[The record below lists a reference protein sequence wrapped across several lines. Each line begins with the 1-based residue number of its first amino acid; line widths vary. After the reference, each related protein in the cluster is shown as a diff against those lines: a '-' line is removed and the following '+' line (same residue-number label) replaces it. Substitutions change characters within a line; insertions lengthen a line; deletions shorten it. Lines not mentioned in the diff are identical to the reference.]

1 MASFKSFWAKWGDAI
16 CTGAAV
22 LAGCV
27 LMDVA
32 KSNPRTHDAAA
43 GVMTAAA
50 AGFAKGL
57 TERIKDR
64 SEQPSALE
72 EENAELK
79 AQLESA
85 RKEAAARKVQEYVER
100 IKKNGVKSLSKQELK
115 ELQEAY
121 STLNN

>member
-1 MASFKSFWAKWGDAI
+1 MASFKAFWAKWGDAI

-32 KSNPRTHDAAA
+32 KSNPRTRDAAA
-43 GVMTAAA
+43 GVMTAVA

-57 TERIKDR
+57 TERIKER
-64 SEQPSALE
+64 SDQPSALE

-85 RKEAAARKVQEYVER
+85 RREAAARKVQEYVER
-100 IKKNGVKSLSKQELK
+100 IKKNGVKSLSKKELQ

-121 STLNN
+121 KELGG

>member
-1 MASFKSFWAKWGDAI
+1 MASLKQLWSKYGDAI

-22 LAGCV
+22 LIGCV
-27 LMDVA
+27 LLDVA
-32 KSNPRTHDAAA
+32 KSNPRTRDAAA

-64 SEQPSALE
+64 SDQPTPIE

-79 AQLESA
+79 AQLETA

-100 IKKNGVKSLSKQELK
+100 IKKNGVKSLSKKELK

-121 STLNN
+121 KELGG

>member
-1 MASFKSFWAKWGDAI
+1 MASLKQFWSKWGDAI

-32 KSNPRTHDAAA
+32 KSNPRTRDAAA

-57 TERIKDR
+57 TERIKER
-64 SEQPSALE
+64 SDQPTPLE
-72 EENAELK
+72 EENKELK
-79 AQLESA
+79 EELERA
-85 RKEAAARKVQEYVER
+85 KKAAAARKQEDL
-100 IKKNGVKSLSKQELK
+100 IAKAKKNGVKSLSKEELK
-115 ELQEAY
+115 ELQTAFQE
-121 STLNN
+121 LNS

>member
-1 MASFKSFWAKWGDAI
+1 MASFKYFWAKYGDAI

-32 KSNPRTHDAAA
+32 KSNPRTRDAAA
-43 GVMTAAA
+43 SVMTAAA

-57 TERIKDR
+57 TERIKER

-79 AQLESA
+79 AQLEAA

-100 IKKNGVKSLSKQELK
+100 IKKSGVKSLSKK
-115 ELQEAY
+115 ELQELQDAY

>member
-1 MASFKSFWAKWGDAI
+1 MASFKSFWAKYGDAI

-32 KSNPRTHDAAA
+32 KSNPRTRDAAA

-57 TERIKDR
+57 TERIKER
-64 SEQPSALE
+64 SDQPTPLE
-72 EENAELK
+72 EENRELK
-79 AQLESA
+79 EELERA
-85 RKEAAARKVQEYVER
+85 KKAAAARKQEELIAKAKR
-100 IKKNGVKSLSKQELK
+100 NGVTSLSEKELK
-115 ELQEAY
+115 ELQTAFQE
-121 STLNN
+121 LNS

>member
-1 MASFKSFWAKWGDAI
+1 MASFKSFWKQYGDAI

-32 KSNPRTHDAAA
+32 KSNPRTRDAAA

-57 TERIKDR
+57 TERIKER
-64 SEQPSALE
+64 SDQPTPLE
-72 EENAELK
+72 EENRELK
-79 AQLESA
+79 EELERA
-85 RKEAAARKVQEYVER
+85 KKCAAARKQEDL
-100 IKKNGVKSLSKQELK
+100 IAKAKKNGVKSLNKEELK
-115 ELQEAY
+115 ELQTAFQE
-121 STLNN
+121 LNS

>member
-1 MASFKSFWAKWGDAI
+1 MASFKQFWTKYGDAI
-16 CTGAAV
+16 CTGAVV
-22 LAGCV
+22 LVGCV
-27 LMDVA
+27 LLDVA
-32 KSNPRTHDAAA
+32 KSNPRTRDAAA

-64 SEQPSALE
+64 SEQPTPLE

-79 AQLESA
+79 AQLESV

-100 IKKNGVKSLSKQELK
+100 VKKHGVKSLSKQELK

>member
-1 MASFKSFWAKWGDAI
+1 MASFKSFWKQYGDAI

-32 KSNPRTHDAAA
+32 KSNPRTRDAAA

-72 EENAELK
+72 EENRELK
-79 AQLESA
+79 EELERA
-85 RKEAAARKVQEYVER
+85 KKAAAARKQEDLIAKAKR
-100 IKKNGVKSLSKQELK
+100 NGVKSLSKEELK
-115 ELQEAY
+115 ELQNAFQE
-121 STLNN
+121 LNS

>member
-1 MASFKSFWAKWGDAI
+1 MASLKSFWSKWGDAI

-32 KSNPRTHDAAA
+32 KSNPRTRDAAA

-64 SEQPSALE
+64 SEQPSPLE
-72 EENAELK
+72 EENRELK
-79 AQLESA
+79 EELERA
-85 RKEAAARKVQEYVER
+85 KKAAAARKQEELIAKAKR
-100 IKKNGVKSLSKQELK
+100 NGVTSLSTEELK
-115 ELQEAY
+115 ELQTAFQE
-121 STLNN
+121 LNS